1 MNNIKNFLKN
11 SRLAIGILSI
21 AFLFFSSSV
30 KSQALDA
37 GLTVFT
43 SPVGAAHTGLTKL
56 LKVNIRNYG
65 NATIANVKIGWKIN
79 GVDQTDVIQVVNLIA
94 PSNTTQISSGT
105 VTLSSSYVDAL
116 NNTVIAYVKE
126 INNTSADINAAND
139 TISAT
144 FGSPLVGGIKT
155 IGHTGSD
162 YTSFSQAINAL
173 VYNGLS
179 NNITFRVKAGS
190 YTDNIDIDA
199 AAVYMSNGSKN
210 ITFESFSGKRDVIL
224 ISEAAQQVSV
234 KLNGIDK
241 ITLNNLRIVNRNIV
255 TGIGVQL
262 TNNANNCT
270 IKNCEITV
278 DSISNAKGFVGILG
292 ANMGASSLNYVL
304 TAPATGTAKYL
315 TLKYNKISGGYYG
328 IALLGSNS
336 SRDTATVIDSNY
348 IQQTSYYGIYANFST
363 NAKVRGNKVFFRPSA
378 DLKSTGYL
386 LANINTVSPGN
397 IEIVR
402 NYVTD
407 AGQYGIY
414 LSSVLGTGA
423 PTNKYVNINNNMISG
438 GFYNN
443 YSNAP
448 ANTFSTTETPVGLY
462 LNGVGWANIY
472 FNSVLMDAPSKT
484 NTVDNTTTFY
494 VNGSPAIGNLY
505 VYNNIFYNANKGY
518 AYYNGSATNSIIASD
533 NNDNYVALLDT
544 NANNATGFA
553 WYGGVA
559 RVKPSEFMIAT
570 GRDKNSV
577 SIDPL
582 FFSNSD
588 LHTLSADLN
597 QKGSTAPLSQAQFDY
612 DGEVRDGIYN
622 ANPPDIG
629 CDEYGPGGN
638 DYAIIGVTPDVFR
651 YKKKTQWAINV
662 RWQGQGGGNKT
673 LFFKYKINGVDQLGE
688 EEYIP
693 VVYNK
698 FTSHFKSQSVSIT
711 DSAFWITRND
721 YQPFKLTVYFVQG
734 SNIGDLRLI
743 NDSITV
749 DVCVGLEGLFT
760 IDPLATRNDN
770 TFNSFQEVYDYLKCG
785 VSGPTVIQIADG
797 SYDEQINLWKVR
809 NTSAIN
815 TITFKSKNNVF
826 STKLTYANGT
836 AENHSTVL
844 FNNAQYITLRDLT
857 IESRSISNGSCIQLA
872 GNSKFNTIR
881 NNIIKIDS
889 TQTTFPNTLACIVA
903 TKLGTLFTGQYATNA
918 SSNTILNNSIFGGY
932 YGIAMFGADTDRRDL
947 GNVIE
952 GNTITSFHK
961 TGVYLEYSDTKVL
974 RNVIAGKFGMDINGF
989 GIYAKNLGDRAGV
1002 YYNDISSNKIY
1013 DITYQGIQLFQ
1024 CLGNKNI
1031 GAKKSTFVLSNN
1043 MIGGGFTTFN
1053 SATSGI
1059 YLNSSL
1065 AISILH
1071 NTIYMDAPRA
1081 TTGTASEQN
1090 PTQPRCLVV
1099 NLTNTD
1105 IEALNNILYS
1115 RNGAVA
1121 LDYYTA
1127 SGNTVPNGLTVSEN
1141 NLYYT
1146 WYSSKNTPLI
1156 LIRRVRK
1163 TQQNTTTTSY
1173 GFSQLSETPL
1183 SALTKFKN
1191 ATGNGSRDRK
1201 SLGLPVMFEELPY
1214 NFHTYDLTVESKA
1227 AGSQEILDDIDKDS
1241 RKTKTP
1247 DIGCDEFTVPNYD
1260 LDVNKIR
1267 NPLLSSMKPNYIQ
1280 VILRNRGKY
1289 SLDKIK
1295 VVLKCSVADAEN
1307 GFLHTSQDTVTLNM
1321 KKTGDTQ
1328 IYKFKTGVSV
1338 PLKGYYDVC
1347 VEKISGLTQDT
1358 VFNNDKRCVYICTG
1372 IEGDYYIGFG
1382 SNYLPGTDPK
1392 RYFSTIQHA
1401 FDSVYCGIADDT
1413 YFNVKPSATAYLE
1426 RLLIPKYLVNLD
1438 SPLLTLQPYGT
1449 TVNTEVMIQQPVT
1462 PVGDNTKMHYTIRF
1476 NGSNFVKLLNLNI
1489 KNTGPNFGTGVH
1501 FTKNSNANIIEGCKV
1516 EVSTTA
1522 TTAFFY
1528 PIAFTSSTKL
1538 DINDAQ
1544 SNSKSGHGNKI
1555 LKNQLI
1561 GGYAGVALLGASVI
1575 DLDYDNTIDSN
1586 TITDFY
1592 QFGIYSLN
1600 NTTRSISFNKL
1611 TPRII
1616 SAPACVSISYKFAGE
1631 GGIINAN
1638 RLINSKQI
1646 GINLYGIDAFMS
1658 NRLIVSNNWITH
1670 NFGTS
1675 IADSASAILIKR
1687 CSNIGLYY
1695 NSIRYNG
1702 FVSAINVAKETI
1714 TVINQET
1721 GQTTTEDVS
1730 PVNINMVNNIVK
1742 VDSVAGFLKKPY
1754 VIYFN
1759 STDPTSLFE
1768 HNAYITGY
1776 NTRFAYYKTSA
1787 DQRNFG
1793 IWQQNT
1799 AKDLS
1804 SYNVEP
1810 GFVSEFDMNIA
1821 PPDTLRFDK
1830 KGQVVPGISRDYNN
1844 RKRSPRVTDIGSI
1857 EYEKQELDVS
1867 LFDIVNTKAVYGNNT
1882 FSVNI
1887 LNDGNADLSS
1897 KSICLEYSV
1906 DSGAT
1911 WLGRETVQLTQLKGR
1926 YDQQK
1931 FSFNLKY
1938 PKTNFLVVPLCVRIA
1953 PDCRMTGD
1961 TVFTNESLCKEL
1973 CVGLEKGVYTIGKNG
1988 TEDFPNIQQAVV
2000 ALICGFDSSIV
2011 FNISPGNYFERVSI
2025 PALKTNSDTTVIFQS
2040 STGNPKDVELEYA
2053 NLTDENEHHIV
2064 RLDGTRY
2071 ITFRNLTFTSKG
2083 KARVSGIHLSD
2094 TANNNIVDHC
2104 IFRFDS
2110 TAIINTLVGVLGSGK
2125 IAFTDPSFAN
2135 SNTVRNCEFYGGAF
2149 GVRFLGSKSNAFSGG
2164 NSIINNK
2171 FRNLYTSA
2179 IDILYSQVDSISNND
2194 IYMRD
2199 GNVDNVGMNIYGA
2212 LTDFIITGNKIVNAQ
2227 NIGFSMDSCRTISRG
2242 LIANNMIAGGFVSDH
2257 QKNEA
2262 GMLIRGTGA
2271 FPSKGVNS
2279 SGFIE
2284 IINNSILYDGNNDTA
2299 AALNILRSNSLNIYN
2314 NIIVNYGTGYA
2325 FKFQTST
2332 DGVNEFNDAD
2342 ANLLYTRGANLAQW
2356 NNILCSTLETLGL
2369 QNQGNSPF
2377 NVSKSPRGPN
2387 DTASFDPMFR
2397 SNKDLHVNYSYL
2409 DGTGY
2414 PRDLVINDIDN
2425 EPRNSNTPD
2434 IGCDEFFPGFDLSLT
2449 EFITPINNATFKDQV
2464 QVAVKMKN
2472 IGADIY
2478 TAKLKY
2484 TFDGVLIDSIV
2495 KNYAQPIQFDSTI
2508 NLLFTKK
2515 FQTRQAGPHLLVAYT
2530 EIKKLTPDGK
2540 FVNND
2545 FNNFNDTI
2553 KITVISNDTSD
2564 IGVSNFQSPLNGLA
2578 VSEKT
2583 NVQVAVTNYGNLTA
2597 ASYKVYLKVNGK
2609 LKETMNVSTPL
2620 LGKQTKEHQFNYQI
2634 DPDSAVFFDICATT
2648 VLFDDV
2654 IESNDSNCIL
2664 VPTIIVNPFVSSVN
2678 GELFG
2683 VSPNPTNNLL
2693 RYTLDMEMEKEVGI
2707 KVYDLSGRL
2716 IREDFVGTIQT
2727 GKQLIEMD
2735 YSDLAEGTY
2744 MFVLQAGDK
2753 RYNGRF
2759 IIIR

>member
-56 LKVNIRNYG
+56 LKVNVRNYG

-144 FGSPLVGGIKT
+144 FGSPLAGGIKT

-162 YTSFSQAINAL
+162 YTSFSQAITAL

-241 ITLNNLRIVNRNIV
+241 FTLNNLRIVNRNIV

-292 ANMGASSLNYVL
+292 ANMGGSSLNYVL

-378 DLKSTGYL
+378 DVKSTGYL

-423 PTNKYVNINNNMISG
+423 PTNKYININNNMISG

-484 NTVDNTTTFY
+484 GTVDNTTTFY
-494 VNGSPAIGNLY
+494 VNGSPAVGNLY

-612 DGEVRDGIYN
+612 DGEIRDGIYN

-651 YKKKTQWAINV
+651 YKKPTQWKIAV
-662 RWQGQGGGNKT
+662 RWQGQGSGTKS
-673 LFFKYKINGVDQLGE
+673 LFFKYKIDGVDQLGE
-688 EEYIP
+688 EDYISIP
-693 VVYNK
+693 YS
-698 FTSHFKSQSVSIT
+698 FSSHFKSQTQSVT
-711 DSAFWITRND
+711 APFYITRNN

-760 IDPLATRNDN
+760 IDPLAVRDDSTY
-770 TFNSFQEVYDYLKCG
+770 NSFQEVYDYLKCG

-809 NTSAIN
+809 NSSAIN

-826 STKLTYANGT
+826 ATKLTYANGT

-857 IESRSISNGSCIQLA
+857 IESRSTSNGTCVQFS
-872 GNSKFNTIR
+872 GNSKFNTLK

-889 TQTTFPNTLACIVA
+889 TRTDFQSTIACVVA

-918 SSNTILNNSIFGGY
+918 TSNTIIGNKILGGY
-932 YGIAMFGADTDRRDL
+932 YGIAMFGADTDRRDQ
-947 GNVIE
+947 GNIIQA
-952 GNTITSFHK
+952 NTITSFHK
-961 TGVYLEYSDTKVL
+961 YGIYLEYSDTRVYD
-974 RNVIAGKFGMDINGF
+974 NIIAGKFGMDVNGY
-989 GIYAKNLGDRAGV
+989 GVYAKSLGDRAGTFT
-1002 YYNDISSNKIY
+1002 NDISRNKIY
-1013 DITYQGIQLFQ
+1013 DITFQGITLFQ
-1024 CLGNKNI
+1024 CLGNKNT

-1043 MIGGGFTTFN
+1043 MIGGGFTTY
-1053 SATSGI
+1053 SPSTSGI
-1059 YLNSSL
+1059 FLNSCL
-1065 AISILH
+1065 AISLLH
-1071 NTIYMDAPRA
+1071 NTIYMDAPRTSA
-1081 TTGTASEQN
+1081 TNVEAN
-1090 PTQPRCLVV
+1090 PPFARCLIV
-1099 NLTNTD
+1099 NSSNTD

-1115 RNGAVA
+1115 RNGAIP
-1121 LDYYTA
+1121 LEYYTA
-1127 SGNTVPNGLTVSEN
+1127 SGNTVPNGLIVSEN

-1146 WYSSKNTPLI
+1146 WYSSKNTPLA
-1156 LIRRVRK
+1156 LIRRIRK
-1163 TQQNTTTTSY
+1163 TQQGTTTKNYT
-1173 GFSQLSETPL
+1173 FAQLSAAPL
-1183 SALTKFKN
+1183 NALTSFRGDV
-1191 ATGNGSRDRK
+1191 GNSARDRK
-1201 SLGLPVMFEELPY
+1201 SLALPVEFEALPY
-1214 NFHTYDLTVESKA
+1214 NFHTYDLNVESKA
-1227 AGSQEILDDIDKDS
+1227 AGGQDIIDDIDIQP
-1241 RKTKTP
+1241 RKSKTP
-1247 DIGCDEFTVPNYD
+1247 DIGADEFTVPNYD
-1260 LDVNKIR
+1260 LDVNLILNR
-1267 NPLLSSMKPNYIQ
+1267 VLSSIKPNQLQ
-1280 VILRNRGKY
+1280 VKLRNRGKY
-1289 SLDKIK
+1289 PLDNVT
-1295 VVLKCSVADAEN
+1295 VVLEYKVTKPDVNFS
-1307 GFLHTSQDTVTLNM
+1307 FTSKDTILLSM
-1321 KKTGDTQ
+1321 KKTGSTQ
-1328 IYKFKTGVSV
+1328 IYKFKRPFSATSR
-1338 PLKGYYDVC
+1338 GYYNIC
-1347 VEKISGLTQDT
+1347 VEKISGLELDT
-1358 VFNNDKRCVYICTG
+1358 VFVNDKSCKDICTG
-1372 IEGDYYIGFG
+1372 IEGHYYIGFG
-1382 SNYLPGTDPK
+1382 TNYLPGTDVK
-1392 RYFSTIQHA
+1392 RYYSTIQHA
-1401 FDSVYCGIADDT
+1401 FDSVECGIADDT
-1413 YFNVKPSATAYLE
+1413 YFNIFPKVSPYVE
-1426 RLLIPKYLVNLD
+1426 RILIPKYLVNLD
-1438 SPLLTLQPYGT
+1438 SPILTVLPYNT
-1449 TVNTEVMIQQPVT
+1449 TSNTAVTIQQPT
-1462 PVGDNTKMHYTIRF
+1462 SPVGDQDKLHYTVRF
-1476 NGSNFVKLLNLNI
+1476 NGSNFVHLLNLNI
-1489 KNTGPNFGTGVH
+1489 KNTGVNFGTAIH
-1501 FTKNSNANIIEGCKV
+1501 FTKNAQNNAVEGCKI
-1516 EVSTTA
+1516 EVNTTA
-1522 TTAFFY
+1522 TTAYYY
-1528 PIAFTSSTKL
+1528 PIAASSSTKL
-1538 DINDAQ
+1538 IITDA
-1544 SNSKSGHGNKI
+1544 NAYA
-1555 LKNQLI
+1555 KNASYNRIARNQII
-1561 GGYAGVALLGASVI
+1561 GGYAGIAMLGASVVDFDIENVI
-1575 DLDYDNTIDSN
+1575 DSNIIQDFYQYGIYTADNTIKRIGFN
-1586 TITDFY
+1586 
-1592 QFGIYSLN
+1592 QLN
-1600 NTTRSISFNKL
+1600 PRVASATT
-1611 TPRII
+1611 
-1616 SAPACVSISYKFAGE
+1616 CVSISYNFAGE
-1631 GGIINAN
+1631 GGLINAN
-1638 RLINSKQI
+1638 KIIDSKQI
-1646 GINLYGIDAFMS
+1646 GIKLYGVDGFVN
-1658 NRLIVSNNWITH
+1658 NRCIVSNNWITH
-1670 NFGTS
+1670 AFGTS
-1675 IADSASAILIKR
+1675 IADTSSAILIKR
-1687 CSNIGLYY
+1687 SSSIGLYY

-1702 FVSAINVAKETI
+1702 FVAALNFVKDSVIAAPIFPETNPTI
-1714 TVINQET
+1714 YYF
-1721 GQTTTEDVS
+1721 S
-1730 PVNINMVNNIVK
+1730 PTNIHVKNNIVM
-1742 VDSVAGFLKKPY
+1742 VDSIDGAPRKPY
-1754 VIYFN
+1754 AIFFN
-1759 STDPTSLFE
+1759 TSDPTSQFN
-1768 HNAYITGY
+1768 HNAYYTGY
-1776 NTRFAYYKTSA
+1776 LSKFAFYPPRN
-1787 DQRNFG
+1787 QRTFEV
-1793 IWQQNT
+1793 WRQNT
-1799 AKDLS
+1799 ANDLN
-1804 SYNVEP
+1804 SYNELP
-1810 GFVSEFDMNIA
+1810 KFVSGYDLHFTNNPGDS
-1821 PPDTLRFDK
+1821 LQFDK
-1830 KGQVVPGISRDYNN
+1830 KGEVVAGIDRDFTN
-1844 RKRSPRVTDIGSI
+1844 RKRSPRVPDIGSL
-1857 EYEKQELDVS
+1857 EYEKQEFDVS
-1867 LFDIVNTKAVYGNNT
+1867 LLAIANEKAIYGSNVFT
-1882 FSVNI
+1882 VKI
-1887 LNDGNADLSS
+1887 LNDGNQDLSS
-1897 KSICLEYSV
+1897 KTIQLQYSI
-1906 DSGAT
+1906 DSGVNWVGT
-1911 WLGRETVQLTQLKGR
+1911 ESVVLKDLKNR
-1926 YDQQK
+1926 YDEQLHS
-1931 FSFNLKY
+1931 FSLKY
-1938 PKTNFLVVPLCVRIA
+1938 PKNDFLVIPLCVRIV
-1953 PDCRMTGD
+1953 PTSRLNGD
-1961 TVFTNESLCKEL
+1961 TVFTNETVCKEL
-1973 CVGLEKGVYTIGKNG
+1973 CVGLEKGNYTIGKNG
-1988 TEDFPNIQQAVV
+1988 TEDFPTIQQAVV

-2011 FNISPGNYFERVSI
+2011 FKISPGTYNERFSI
-2025 PALKTNSDTTVIFQS
+2025 PSIGTSSDTTVIFES
-2040 STGNPKDVELEYA
+2040 STNNAKDVVIEYT
-2053 NLTDENEHHIV
+2053 NTSEQVEHHV
-2064 RLDGTRY
+2064 AQLDGSKY
-2071 ITFRNLTFTSKG
+2071 ITFRNLTFASKA
-2083 KARVSGIHLSD
+2083 KARASGIHIAD
-2094 TANNNIVDHC
+2094 TAKFITIENC
-2104 IFRFDS
+2104 IFNFDS
-2110 TAIINTLVGVLGSGK
+2110 TSSANTLVGVLASGK
-2125 IAFTDPSFAN
+2125 IAFTDPAN
-2135 SNTVRNCEFYGGAF
+2135 ASYNTIRNCVFNGGAF
-2149 GVRFLGSKSNAFSGG
+2149 GVRLLGLKNNAFSGP
-2164 NSIINNK
+2164 NIIINNK
-2171 FRNLYTSA
+2171 FRKNYTSA
-2179 IDILYSQVDSISNND
+2179 IDVFYTQIDSVSNND

-2257 QKNEA
+2257 LKNES
-2262 GMLIRGTGA
+2262 GMLIKGTGA

-2314 NIIVNYGTGYA
+2314 NIIVNYGNGYA
-2325 FKFQTST
+2325 FKFLASP

-2356 NNILCSTLETLGL
+2356 NNTLCTTLETLGL

-2414 PRDLVINDIDN
+2414 PRDLVLDDIDN
-2425 EPRNSNTPD
+2425 ESRNSNTPD

-2495 KNYAQPIQFDSTI
+2495 KNYAQPIKFDSTI

-2530 EIKKLTPDGK
+2530 EIKKLTQDGK

-2583 NVQVAVTNYGNLTA
+2583 NVQVEVTNYGNLTA

-2609 LKETMNVSTPL
+2609 LKETLNVSTPL